1 MADQEE
7 KTSANIDWFIF
18 IGGCSVLLAVILPIV
33 VAPDWSLE
41 AIGVVFTLLTQK
53 LGVVYVMAAIAT
65 LGLLLWIAMSRHG
78 NVVLGGHGQPM
89 HSTFSWASML
99 FCAGIG
105 ASLIYWGAA
114 EWVFYY
120 TSPPFGV
127 EARSEEAIVW
137 AASYG
142 MFHWG
147 PIGWAFY
154 CLPAVALGC
163 SYHVYEVPS
172 LRLSA
177 ACHSVLK
184 SYVERWPGKII
195 DLLFIIGLLG
205 TAATG
210 LGLGTSVVASAVT
223 RLTGL
228 EDGLGM
234 QLVIIVVATS
244 MIAYSVYQGLDKG
257 IKVLSTVNAFLA
269 LLFIL
274 FVLIVGPTT
283 FILEMGVTALGN
295 VSQNFIQMLTWTD
308 PLSKA
313 DFVESWT
320 VFYWAWWVALGPFVG
335 MFVCKISEGRTIRQV
350 IFGMLGWGSLG
361 CALFFIVL
369 GNYAM
374 HLELNGLYPV
384 VKEVVEVS
392 PSSAIAGIIEQLPF
406 GSFWL
411 AFVAVI
417 GLIFMATTY
426 DSASYTL
433 AAGAT
438 RTLLEE
444 EHPERWHRVFWALA
458 LGVLP
463 LCLLFVGG
471 LKALQT
477 ASIVAS
483 IPLLFVYLLLGIS
496 TVRMLQGL
504 ELKQSMGTNTSIAV
518 PPSKG

>member
-1 MADQEE
+1 M
-7 KTSANIDWFIF
+7 
-18 IGGCSVLLAVILPIV
+18 LLTIILPIV
-33 VAPDWSLE
+33 LAPEWSLTT
-41 AIGVVFTLLTQK
+41 INIIFTFLTEK
-53 LGVVYVMAAIAT
+53 LGVAYVMAAIST
-65 LGLLLWIAMSRHG
+65 LGLLLWIAISRHG
-78 NVVLGGHGQPM
+78 DVVLGGDGQPV
-89 HSTFSWASML
+89 HSSLSWASML

-163 SYHVYEVPS
+163 SYHVYNIPS

-177 ACHSVLK
+177 ACHSVLH
-184 SYVERWPGKII
+184 SQVDRWPGKTI

-234 QLVIIVVATS
+234 QLVIITLATS

-257 IKVLSTVNAFLA
+257 IKVLSTVNALLA
-269 LLFIL
+269 LLFII

-283 FILEMGVTALGN
+283 FIVEMGVTALGN
-295 VSQNFIQMLTWTD
+295 VVQNFVQMLTWTD
-308 PLSKA
+308 PLGKA
-313 DFVESWT
+313 SFVESWT
-320 VFYWAWWVALGPFVG
+320 VFYWAWWLALGPFVG

-374 HLELNGLYPV
+374 HLELNDLYPV
-384 VKEVVEVS
+384 VEEVTEVS
-392 PSSAIAGIIEQLPF
+392 PSAAIAGIVELLPF

-411 AFVAVI
+411 IFIAII

-438 RTLLEE
+438 KNLLEH
-444 EHPERWHRVFWALA
+444 EHPQRWHRVFWAVA

-463 LCLLFVGG
+463 VCLLFVGG

-483 IPLLFVYLLLGIS
+483 IPLLFVYALLGTS
-496 TVRMLQGL
+496 TVRMLQALESQNGL
-504 ELKQSMGTNTSIAV
+504 KTS
-518 PPSKG
+518 KK

>member
-1 MADQEE
+1 LTDKIE
-7 KTSANIDWFIF
+7 KASTEIDWFIF
-18 IGGCSVLLAVILPIV
+18 LGGCSVLLTIILPIV
-33 VAPDWSLE
+33 LAPEWSLTT
-41 AIGVVFTLLTQK
+41 INIIFTFLTEK
-53 LGVVYVMAAIAT
+53 LGVAYVMAAIST
-65 LGLLLWIAMSRHG
+65 LGLLLWIAISRHG
-78 NVVLGGHGQPM
+78 DVVLGGDGQPV
-89 HSTFSWASML
+89 HSSLSWASML

-163 SYHVYEVPS
+163 SYHVYNIPS

-177 ACHSVLK
+177 ACHSVLH
-184 SYVERWPGKII
+184 SQVDRWPGKTI

-234 QLVIIVVATS
+234 QLVIITLATS

-257 IKVLSTVNAFLA
+257 IKVLSTVNALLA
-269 LLFIL
+269 LLFII

-283 FILEMGVTALGN
+283 FIVEMGVTALGN
-295 VSQNFIQMLTWTD
+295 VVQNFVQMLTWTD
-308 PLSKA
+308 PLGKA
-313 DFVESWT
+313 SFVESWT
-320 VFYWAWWVALGPFVG
+320 VFYWAWWLALGPFVG

-374 HLELNGLYPV
+374 HLELNDLYPV
-384 VKEVVEVS
+384 VEEVTEVS
-392 PSSAIAGIIEQLPF
+392 PSAAIAGIVELLPF

-411 AFVAVI
+411 IFIAII

-438 RTLLEE
+438 KNLLEH
-444 EHPERWHRVFWALA
+444 EHPQRWHRVFWAVA

-463 LCLLFVGG
+463 VCLLFVGG

-483 IPLLFVYLLLGIS
+483 IPLLFVYALLGTS
-496 TVRMLQGL
+496 TVRMLQALESQNGL
-504 ELKQSMGTNTSIAV
+504 KTS
-518 PPSKG
+518 KK